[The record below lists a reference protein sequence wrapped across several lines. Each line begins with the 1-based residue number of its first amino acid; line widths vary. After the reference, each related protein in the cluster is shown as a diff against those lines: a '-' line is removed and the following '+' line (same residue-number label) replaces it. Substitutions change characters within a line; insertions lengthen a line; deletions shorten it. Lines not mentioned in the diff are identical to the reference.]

1 MAQDTLFN
9 FSITVPTP
17 SEYKRKQVYRIFTGW
32 KCESEISSTPDTL
45 TIKFKNIPEN
55 DCESYKCIAL
65 LRIPHPKGTP
75 RHYIYK
81 KEPID

>member
-1 MAQDTLFN
+1 MAQDTLCN

-32 KCESEISSTPDTL
+32 KGESEISSTADTL
-45 TIKFKNIPEN
+45 TIKVKNVSDT
-55 DCESYKCIAL
+55 DCDFYKCLAL
-65 LRIPHPKGTP
+65 FQIPHPKGTP

-81 KEPID
+81 KEPIG